1 VPAAAWLGRR
11 LARPGRVKDFQL
23 AAIKGTRWPIAAWN
37 MGEGRVAVDASEWP
51 VRRAYTSL
59 TEFLRHAPKMLS
71 VKATRGFLE
80 RTGRSGLR
88 FPEGFI
94 DALRAHER
102 LMSSQPGKASRG
114 TSAASA
120 MPLA

>member
-1 VPAAAWLGRR
+1 
-11 LARPGRVKDFQL
+11 
-23 AAIKGTRWPIAAWN
+23 
-37 MGEGRVAVDASEWP
+37 
-51 VRRAYTSL
+51 VRRSYTSL
-59 TEFLRHAPKMLS
+59 TDFLRHAPKMLS

-102 LMSSQPGKASRG
+102 LMSAQPGKSNGHTSSA
-114 TSAASA
+114 TSAPPSA
-120 MPLA
+120 